1 MYTHIPYA
9 MHVHVSVDVGYMR
22 LDWYARQMGAG
33 NGYPQMLGWTN
44 EMGISAE
51 GVVMLWR
58 GKGMSMGF

>member
-1 MYTHIPYA
+1 M
-9 MHVHVSVDVGYMR
+9 SVDVGYMR